1 MNIIVTNQNK
11 DLIYGANIEIMKE
24 LNGVFQVSEIANSFN
39 SIFYKKL
46 IIDATALENFP
57 KEDVLRKLAKT
68 FDTEKLILFLPPND
82 PPPKKFLSLLVSIN
96 IYNFTD
102 NVKGLQELVTKSNTY
117 DDVKEYVVQNTPARK
132 EISYDDFSDSN
143 ISLDNEQVIL
153 GIKNVTKNAGSMELT
168 YMLKKNLQEVHKQ
181 EVVAVEIDKRD
192 FVYYNDKNMYS
203 ISNSKMGEFF
213 AAMSKMKIILVDLA
227 DSNKTDFCTDIIYL
241 VEPSL
246 YRINQL
252 MMGNRAAFNML
263 KGKKVILNNSLLNE
277 NDVNA
282 FAREAGISLYFNLP
296 PLNDRIV
303 NPILNDLL
311 SKLGLIDAQSSNQ
324 PRTKKGLFDIFK

>member
-102 NVKGLQELVTKSNTY
+102 NIKGLQELVAKSNTY

-132 EISYDDFSDSN
+132 EISYEDFSDSN

-153 GIKNVTKNAGSMELT
+153 GIKNVTKNAGSTALT
-168 YMLKKNLQEVHKQ
+168 YMLKKNLQEAHNK
-181 EVVAVEIDKRD
+181 EVVAVELDKRD
-192 FVYYNDKNMYS
+192 FAYYNDKTMYS

-213 AAMSKMKIILVDLA
+213 ATMSKMKIILVDLA
-227 DSNKTDFCTDIIYL
+227 DSNKADFCTDVIYL

-263 KGKKVILNNSLLNE
+263 KGKKVILSNSLLND
-277 NDVNA
+277 NDVNT

-303 NPILNDLL
+303 NPVLNDLL
-311 SKLGLIDAQSSNQ
+311 SKLGLVDVQSSNQ
-324 PRTKKGLFDIFK
+324 GRQKRGLFDIFK